1 MGLVLINYHGLMLG
15 KYEEMN
21 AKGFTIYRV
30 ELLCMCVVQK
40 KITMHVWRTVWVLRS
55 ADLLRRLESNLKANR
70 AWEVENIHSHIFPH
84 ILGTRWI

>member
-40 KITMHVWRTVWVLRS
+40 KNYY
-55 ADLLRRLESNLKANR
+55 AC
-70 AWEVENIHSHIFPH
+70 VENCMSVTFSRSVKT
-84 ILGTRWI
+84 TREQSQSK